1 MNAGIFTATIALHRY
16 TTLYSFIICDAC
28 VYVKCTWVF
37 TFCSFGNRAY
47 FWKLVFWV
55 RMAREGRMLTLRRVC
70 DRMCW
75 AVEVLQSQMSMYT
88 TLKWHTKQHIHS
100 NGCLRGG
107 HNGGGRPHATE
118 FVCNSLF
125 FVVRYLFLRQTSV
138 FSIYIRTKKSI
149 SSRFFHAEE
158 DTTKTQQKNKRT
170 NNDNNNEKTR
180 FMDGRNPYLLR

>member
-1 MNAGIFTATIALHRY
+1 MCVREMYVGLHFLFLWQQSIFLEIGFLGANGTRRTNVNIAKSLRSNVLGCGGPPKSDEYVYNIEMAYKATY
-16 TTLYSFIICDAC
+16 TLERLS
-28 VYVKCTWVF
+28 
-37 TFCSFGNRAY
+37 
-47 FWKLVFWV
+47 
-55 RMAREGRMLTLRRVC
+55 EG
-70 DRMCW
+70 
-75 AVEVLQSQMSMYT
+75 
-88 TLKWHTKQHIHS
+88 
-100 NGCLRGG
+100 GG
-107 HNGGGRPHATE
+107 HNEGGRPHATE